1 MIRSKFLDTSH
12 IIQIIIFILCILLS
26 AYFSSAESA
35 FTTVNIINIRN
46 LAEDDNKKAKI
57 ILPLI
62 EDHNKL
68 MSTILIGNNLVNI
81 LAASLATAFS
91 IDIFG
96 GIAVG
101 ITVGIVTL
109 IVLIFG
115 EIMPKALAVKNAE
128 KISLSKAN
136 SMRFF
141 VVILS
146 PITFILLKISNILAK
161 VFGNK
166 NEEHKPFVTQEELI
180 SLVNMGHEEGVLAE
194 DEKEMLE
201 NVFEFKDTPVRAIM
215 TPRPDIISID
225 SNISYSELKQ
235 LFREDFHSRLPVCE
249 ESLDK
254 IIGFIHVRDFA
265 IQDFNDENFDL
276 TKIIRKPYFTY
287 ELQSVTKLL
296 KSMRQEH
303 IQLAIVLDEY
313 GGTAGLVSIEDL
325 VEEIIGEI
333 EDEHDLMEQDISK
346 LNEQD
351 YLIDGSTNIEDVN
364 DYFDFE
370 LPEDDY
376 DSIAG
381 FLYSEFDRVPKEN
394 DSINYQNLRFTV
406 KKMIKNRIE
415 TIFLHILTDEEIEVL
430 KEKKEAENNKEN
442 EIQASSDD

>member
-1 MIRSKFLDTSH
+1 MLSDL
-12 IIQIIIFILCILLS
+12 LCILLS

-180 SLVNMGHEEGVLAE
+180 SLVNKIG
-194 DEKEMLE
+194 
-201 NVFEFKDTPVRAIM
+201 RA
-215 TPRPDIISID
+215 SC
-225 SNISYSELKQ
+225 
-235 LFREDFHSRLPVCE
+235 RE
-249 ESLDK
+249 
-254 IIGFIHVRDFA
+254 
-265 IQDFNDENFDL
+265 
-276 TKIIRKPYFTY
+276 
-287 ELQSVTKLL
+287 
-296 KSMRQEH
+296 
-303 IQLAIVLDEY
+303 
-313 GGTAGLVSIEDL
+313 
-325 VEEIIGEI
+325 
-333 EDEHDLMEQDISK
+333 
-346 LNEQD
+346 
-351 YLIDGSTNIEDVN
+351 
-364 DYFDFE
+364 
-370 LPEDDY
+370 
-376 DSIAG
+376 
-381 FLYSEFDRVPKEN
+381 RV
-394 DSINYQNLRFTV
+394 
-406 KKMIKNRIE
+406 
-415 TIFLHILTDEEIEVL
+415 
-430 KEKKEAENNKEN
+430 
-442 EIQASSDD
+442 

>member
-430 KEKKEAENNKEN
+430 KEQKEAENNKEN